1 MAYILLIFVTILG
14 LTLCSPAKHMKIIS
28 STPPARFIKEF
39 ELGSQRTEVLS
50 RSQAIASAYQST
62 RQKVQ
67 EWIRETRDTSYSLS
81 ALIGALSAVSVILLF
96 YAFRRLVRTCHS
108 RNRIFRFAKKG
119 TRLGDSQK
127 LIECKTGDSDND
139 LI

>member
-50 RSQAIASAYQST
+50 RSLKKNLTAASQINLCRCNDGNNTEVRETKNTEYSHFLHPGQAIASAYQST

-67 EWIRETRDTSYSLS
+67 EWIVCFLN
-81 ALIGALSAVSVILLF
+81 F
-96 YAFRRLVRTCHS
+96 
-108 RNRIFRFAKKG
+108 
-119 TRLGDSQK
+119 
-127 LIECKTGDSDND
+127 
-139 LI
+139 